1 MSIRAESL
9 QPTVIRWLFAHRL
22 GFPMTP
28 LDLVIIV
35 VFLVGITIFGSLV
48 GKNTGS
54 NTDNYVLGGRKMPWW
69 LAGVSAS
76 AAAFNADSPQHQSRK
91 VRETG
96 LQGAWFY
103 WFNAVANIL
112 NIVFVARLFR
122 RARIQ
127 TVPEFYEI
135 RYGGRGKH
143 VARIWGAISISVIQG
158 TAFIAAGMVGLTK
171 VVQVL
176 LQLPEEA
183 VWLGITVNPSPCIA
197 TGLVVLALIYATTSG
212 VVGVV
217 WTDLIEFGV
226 ALLCSYML
234 LFFVYREVG
243 WAAGLSEGIER
254 IKGDGAFLNFEPS
267 LTLLFFFWMVLLP
280 LSNFGGQA
288 TDMARYMAVKNER
301 EVFLTGL
308 CKLTTHFVLRGWPW
322 YLCGLISLIL
332 ISDASLI
339 DEFGA
344 LRSGKADAEM
354 AYPSL
359 ILHYLPAGFT
369 GLMVAGFLSAFMSSI
384 DTLTHNSASV
394 FVNDIYRPYV
404 AKGRDE
410 RHYVKAIRIGIVLS
424 AVLGTTVAF
433 FVEEIFDIIIFIMLF
448 DAGAG
453 LLLAARWFWWRVN
466 AWADVAAH
474 LSGLP
479 IALLFLQ
486 PEWLFGKGADFATP
500 IASFIGLGTSWDA
513 VFVTKLLVA
522 RLAGVLIWLPL
533 ALFLPAAEPEVLDR
547 FYRRVRP
554 YGWWGPVARRN
565 PGVSSPDHFGRDVRL
580 VLVTLGLYFS
590 MLFAV
595 GALLLAKWALF
606 AVTGVI
612 MILGFVAFFRL
623 LPRTR
628 LDESEPLPS

>member
-1 MSIRAESL
+1 
-9 QPTVIRWLFAHRL
+9 
-22 GFPMTP
+22 MTP
-28 LDLVIIV
+28 LDIVIIV
-35 VFLVGITIFGSLV
+35 VFLAGITIFGSLFSRR
-48 GKNTGS
+48 GG
-54 NTDNYVLGGRKMPWW
+54 TDTDSYVLGGRKLPWW

-103 WFNAVANIL
+103 WFNAIANIL

-143 VARIWGAISISVIQG
+143 IARIWGAISISVIQG

-176 LQLPEEA
+176 LKLPPET
-183 VWLGITVNPSPCIA
+183 VWLGVTVNPAPCIA
-197 TGLVVLALIYATTSG
+197 VGLVVLALIYATTSG
-212 VVGVV
+212 VLGVV
-217 WTDLIEFGV
+217 WTDLIEFSV
-226 ALLCSYML
+226 AILCSYML
-234 LFFVYREVG
+234 LFFVYRDVG
-243 WAAGLSEGIER
+243 WSAGLSEGIQR
-254 IKGDGAFLNFEPS
+254 LKGDGDFLNFAPS
-267 LTLLFFFWMVLLP
+267 ISLLFFFWMVLLP

-288 TDMARYMAVKNER
+288 TDMARYMGVKNER

-322 YLCGLISLIL
+322 YLCGLISLLL

-339 DEFGA
+339 AEFGP
-344 LRSGKADAEM
+344 LKSGKADAEM

-359 ILHYLPAGFT
+359 ILHYLPAGFM

-394 FVNDIYRPYV
+394 FVNDIYRPYL

-410 RHYVKAIRIGIVLS
+410 RHYVRAIRIGIILS
-424 AVLGTTVAF
+424 AILGTSVAF
-433 FVEEIFDIIIFIMLF
+433 FVEEIFDIILFIMLF

-453 LLLAARWFWWRVN
+453 LLLAVRWFWWRVN

-486 PEWLFGKGADFATP
+486 PEWLFGEGADFATP
-500 IASFIGLGTSWDA
+500 IARYIGLGTSWDA

-533 ALFLPAAEPEVLDR
+533 VLFLPSPEPGVLDR

-554 YGWWGPVARRN
+554 YGWWGPVAQRN
-565 PGVSSPDHFGRDVRL
+565 PGIASPDRFGRDVAL
-580 VLVTLGLYFS
+580 VLVTVGLYF
-590 MLFAV
+590 
-595 GALLLAKWALF
+595 ALLLAVGAVLLAKWNLLLITGVI
-606 AVTGVI
+606 AVTGAY
-612 MILGFVAFFRL
+612 GFVRL

-628 LDESEPLPS
+628 PDEDQAPRVES